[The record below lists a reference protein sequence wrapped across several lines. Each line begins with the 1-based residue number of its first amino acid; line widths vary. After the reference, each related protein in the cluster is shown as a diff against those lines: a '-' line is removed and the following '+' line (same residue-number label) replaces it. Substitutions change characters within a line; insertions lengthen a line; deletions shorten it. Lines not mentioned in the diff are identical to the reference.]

1 MPINLLRYARIT
13 LALAVLVAVPVGG
26 AMLAAKA
33 TAQAAD
39 TESDAKT
46 DAKAD
51 TEGDDGAAKAEGA
64 SMSMGGDTSSA
75 LSLLGATGGEL
86 GVLRRLADRRNAL
99 AAREA
104 KLAERETFVAAMEV
118 KLAEQASDLQRLRA
132 ELAEQ
137 EAAIAGSRA
146 EKDEAAEA
154 RIQSLAKA
162 YKTMKPKD
170 AARLFNELE
179 ADLLIGIARE
189 ISPRALA
196 PIMSRMKPDKARAL
210 TQALT
215 ES

>member
-1 MPINLLRYARIT
+1 MPIYLLRYARIL
-13 LALAVLVAVPVGG
+13 LALAALIAGPVGVAMTAANAAAQG
-26 AMLAAKA
+26 AENGA
-33 TAQAAD
+33 
-39 TESDAKT
+39 
-46 DAKAD
+46 DAKAG
-51 TEGDDGAAKAEGA
+51 EAGADGVAAAETP
-64 SMSMGGDTSSA
+64 STSMGGNTSMA
-75 LSLLGATGGEL
+75 PSLLGATVGEL
-86 GVLRRLADRRNAL
+86 SVLRRLADRRNTL

-104 KLAERETFVAAMEV
+104 QLAERETFVTAMEV
-118 KLAEQASDLQRLRA
+118 KLAEQAADLNRLRA

-137 EAAIAGSRA
+137 EATIAAARA
-146 EKDEAAEA
+146 AKDAAAEA

-179 ADLLIGIARE
+179 DDLLIGIARE
-189 ISPRALA
+189 LSPRSLA

>member
-1 MPINLLRYARIT
+1 MPINPLRYAKIG
-13 LALAVLVAVPVGG
+13 LALLVLVLVPLGG
-26 AMLAAKA
+26 AMLTAQAA
-33 TAQAAD
+33 AQAAD
-39 TESDAKT
+39 TKADANPNG
-46 DAKAD
+46 DAADSAAKAD
-51 TEGDDGAAKAEGA
+51 SA
-64 SMSMGGDTSSA
+64 STSMGGDTSTA
-75 LSLLGATGGEL
+75 TPLLGMTGGEL
-86 GVLRRLADRRNAL
+86 GVLRRLAERRNAL
-99 AAREA
+99 SAREA

-118 KLAEQASDLQRLRA
+118 KLAEQAADLKRLRA

-137 EAAIAGSRA
+137 EAAIAGA
-146 EKDEAAEA
+146 AAAKDEAAEA

-179 ADLLIGIARE
+179 DGLLIGIARE
-189 ISPRALA
+189 MSPRALA